1 MSHVYADYT
10 KARIGFFFGLT
21 AWQLAAVTI
30 GGLPVLWNASRG
42 AWVPAGAWLLAW
54 VLLTVLVITPVRGRS
69 ATGWLLAVAAHTA
82 GSITGWTRF
91 TSNAAR
97 GAADD
102 LHVADLPGVL
112 AGVQVHDA
120 PPTGPDQ
127 RRVALI
133 QDHAAR
139 TWAVT
144 AAAVHPGI
152 GMAGPAE
159 RDRYGDGLPAL
170 LEAAARTELIDE
182 IIVMVRTVPDDGAER
197 DQWITR
203 HRRAGAPRAARA
215 VNDDL
220 QATLTSAS
228 VRTEVFVTIVV
239 PESRL
244 AKEARQSG
252 GGFEGRARVLA
263 ALTTEVEA
271 HLRGIIDALAAA
283 TTDPGVNTDVPWA
296 MAGPSGACAVVRH
309 YRHDA
314 WNSISATL
322 KLPVKGAVMGALAPV
337 LIPGAGER
345 RSFMVAYPII
355 TGRDANRQSSNS
367 QWKADMADGL
377 RDKAKMRQRT
387 ASADEADK
395 VRGLDRKLARGNA
408 LTRPY
413 AVCTVTVPTTARVA
427 EHGRR
432 LDAAIRSAG
441 FAPLRLDLSQDAAF
455 AASSIP
461 LGTSLTRKGAS

>member
-42 AWVPAGAWLLAW
+42 AWAPAGACLLAW

-159 RDRYGDGLPAL
+159 RDRYG
-170 LEAAARTELIDE
+170 
-182 IIVMVRTVPDDGAER
+182 
-197 DQWITR
+197 
-203 HRRAGAPRAARA
+203 
-215 VNDDL
+215 
-220 QATLTSAS
+220 
-228 VRTEVFVTIVV
+228 EVFVTIVV

-271 HLRGIIDALAAA
+271 HLRGGLGMTSVSWLTSPELAAACRTGFAPGDRVGIIDALAAA
-283 TTDPGVNTDVPWA
+283 ATDPGVNTDVPWA
-296 MAGPSGACAVVRH
+296 MAGPSGAVVRH